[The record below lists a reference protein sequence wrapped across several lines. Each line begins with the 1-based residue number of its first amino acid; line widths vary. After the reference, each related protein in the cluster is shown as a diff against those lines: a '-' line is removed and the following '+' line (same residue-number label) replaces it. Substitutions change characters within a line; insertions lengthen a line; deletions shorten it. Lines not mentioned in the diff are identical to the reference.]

1 MSISVIGL
9 GYVGLSMAVFI
20 ARRGFKVFG
29 VEKDKSKIE
38 MISRGKPPFKE
49 PGLQELLLEVLRDG
63 SLQVGSE
70 LSSAVEESEIL
81 FITVGT
87 PSRPDGSI
95 DTSYVEGV
103 ARGLGKVLRE
113 AVGYRL
119 VVVRS
124 TVVPGTTRNVV
135 GRIIAEVSGLRA
147 GEDFGLAMN
156 PEFLREGEALKD
168 LEYPSRIIIGE
179 FDSRS
184 GEFLERFYR
193 RIYGAGVKILR
204 TSLENAEMI
213 KYANN
218 AFLATKISL
227 INTIANICE
236 RVPGCDV
243 VEVSKVLGLD
253 PRISPRFLRAGLGY
267 GGSCFPKDVKALIAF
282 AKDKGYEPVLLEAVD
297 KVNEMQPLRAVELCE
312 ELLGSVRG
320 ARVAVLGLSFKPNTD
335 DMRGAVS
342 VKVVRGL
349 LDRGARVVVYDP
361 WALENAKRIF
371 GGAVEYAGSA
381 EECLSGADCAIVVTE
396 WDEFKNLQPE
406 DFKVLMKRPFVVDGR
421 RVFNVE
427 LFSRSGVVI
436 RAIGWGG

>member
-1 MSISVIGL
+1 MKVSVIGL
-9 GYVGLSMAVFI
+9 GYVGLSMAAFL
-20 ARRGFKVFG
+20 AGRGLKVFG
-29 VEKDKSKIE
+29 VEKDRSKIE
-38 MISRGKPPFKE
+38 MISRGQPPFRE
-49 PGLQELLLEVLRDG
+49 PGLGELLLKVLREG
-63 SLQVGSE
+63 SLRVGSD
-70 LSSAVEESEIL
+70 LNPAVKESEIL

-95 DTSYVEGV
+95 DISYIEGV
-103 ARGLGKVLRE
+103 ARELGEVLRGV
-113 AVGYRL
+113 AGYRL
-119 VVVRS
+119 IVVRS

-135 GRIIAEVSGLRA
+135 GRIVAEASGLRV
-147 GEDFGLAMN
+147 GEDFGLATN

-168 LEYPSRIIIGE
+168 LEYPSRIIVGE

-184 GEFLERFYR
+184 GEFLERFYK

-204 TSLENAEMI
+204 TTLENAEMI

-218 AFLATKISL
+218 AFLATKISF

-243 VEVSKVLGLD
+243 VEVSKALGLD

-282 AKDKGYEPVLLEAVD
+282 ARDKGYEPILLEAVD
-297 KVNEMQPLRAVELCE
+297 RVNEEQPLRAVELCE

-349 LDRGARVVVYDP
+349 LERGARVVVYDP

-371 GGAVEYAGSA
+371 GGSVEYAGSV
-381 EECLSGADCAIVVTE
+381 EECLRGADCVIVVTE
-396 WDEFKNLQPE
+396 WDEFRSLRPE
-406 DFKVLMKRPFVVDGR
+406 DFKALMRKPFVVDGR
-421 RVFNVE
+421 RVFDIE